1 MVDTAVQV
9 ALTARSRA
17 NEFEADR
24 YSVETYG
31 EAEALVGALKKLS
44 RENLGNLTP
53 HPLHVFLS
61 YSHPPV
67 LERIAAIRTH
77 HATRLALL

>member
-1 MVDTAVQV
+1 MPMPMHHAHAPCTMQV

-31 EAEALVGALKKLS
+31 EAEALVGPPNKLPPY
-44 RENLGNLTP
+44 NPTP
-53 HPLHVFLS
+53 APT
-61 YSHPPV
+61 PDP
-67 LERIAAIRTH
+67 
-77 HATRLALL
+77 